1 MSKFSRRD
9 FLKIAGSSVALGT
22 LGSSFPS
29 ILKNKEVVNN
39 LDKFEYI
46 VVLMMENRSFDN
58 VLGYLYTPDN
68 PPPDGQQFEG
78 VV

>member
-1 MSKFSRRD
+1 MNKFSRRD

-22 LGSSFPS
+22 LGSTFPS

-68 PPPDGQQFEG
+68 LAARRF
-78 VV
+78 